1 MHIPKEKM
9 PHFRLTCVSEED
21 GDDGA
26 CPSKHQTERQI
37 MHWRSS
43 FSFLR
48 ALAFIK
54 RWFIFLNSVLY
65 LSKICS
71 PRPSEMGRICVARNP
86 WAFWRLESFAV
97 SSLPLMTWSWTLQPS
112 VLSWSSA
119 VRACA
124 LPLSLSQQTSKVKV
138 GKKTY
143 TRLLTRHCCART
155 CREIAPLEFMFRLQG
170 RRNLCFALPKGI
182 PPSTCF
188 KSILSIDK
196 TMGYKYYGFVRTEIS
211 WTWKPTKGIV
221 NVQKG
226 GRTPY
231 CKIRIL
237 SVCRPG
243 QIKV

>member
-1 MHIPKEKM
+1 MLPSPKQWATTNGKSKAGAFLTNARQPELDFLILTKNCLYT
-9 PHFRLTCVSEED
+9 HFRLTCVSQED

-54 RWFIFLNSVLY
+54 RWFIFANSVLY

-97 SSLPLMTWSWTLQPS
+97 SSLPLMTWLWTPQPS

-124 LPLSLSQQTSKVKV
+124 LPLSLSQQTSKEEV
-138 GKKTY
+138 GGRRILVFKRNTVVRELAGKL
-143 TRLLTRHCCART
+143 RLLNSCLDSKEEETYV
-155 CREIAPLEFMFRLQG
+155 LLRLKESLHQ
-170 RRNLCFALPKGI
+170 LV
-182 PPSTCF
+182 S
-188 KSILSIDK
+188 
-196 TMGYKYYGFVRTEIS
+196 
-211 WTWKPTKGIV
+211 
-221 NVQKG
+221 
-226 GRTPY
+226 
-231 CKIRIL
+231 
-237 SVCRPG
+237 
-243 QIKV
+243 KVF

>member
-1 MHIPKEKM
+1 MHIPREKV
-9 PHFRLTCVSEED
+9 PHFQLTCVSQED

-37 MHWRSS
+37 THWRSS

-54 RWFIFLNSVLY
+54 RWFIFANSVLY

-124 LPLSLSQQTSKVKV
+124 LPLSLSQQTSRVKV
-138 GKKTY
+138 GKKTC
-143 TRLLTRHCCART
+143 TRLLTQHCCART
-155 CREIAPLEFMFRLQG
+155 CRKIAALEFMFRLQG
-170 RRNLCFALPKGI
+170 RRNLCFAPPKGI

-188 KSILSIDK
+188 KSILSINK
-196 TMGYKYYGFVRTEIS
+196 TMGYKY
-211 WTWKPTKGIV
+211 
-221 NVQKG
+221 
-226 GRTPY
+226 
-231 CKIRIL
+231 
-237 SVCRPG
+237 
-243 QIKV
+243 

>member
-9 PHFRLTCVSEED
+9 PHFRLTCVSRRRWRR
-21 GDDGA
+21 
-26 CPSKHQTERQI
+26 CVRIQTPN
-37 MHWRSS
+37 WAANYALKVKL
-43 FSFLR
+43 SFLR
-48 ALAFIK
+48 ALGFIK
-54 RWFIFLNSVLY
+54 RWFIFANSVLY

-143 TRLLTRHCCART
+143 TRLQTQHCSARS
-155 CREIAPLEFMFRLQG
+155 CRKIAALEFMFRLQEEETYVL
-170 RRNLCFALPKGI
+170 LCLKE
-182 PPSTCF
+182 SLHHLV
-188 KSILSIDK
+188 S
-196 TMGYKYYGFVRTEIS
+196 
-211 WTWKPTKGIV
+211 
-221 NVQKG
+221 
-226 GRTPY
+226 
-231 CKIRIL
+231 
-237 SVCRPG
+237 
-243 QIKV
+243 KVF